1 MNHIEQAIRTH
12 QSSSRTRLK
21 TSCLPGWTATSH
33 PDAFQLLLPRWAV
46 PQGARVA
53 ILGAVGSGKSSL
65 LAMLLGEMA
74 MQKGSVAL
82 MPGENRI
89 HGYREV
95 GS

>member
-46 PQGARVA
+46 PQGARGDPGCRGQRQELA
-53 ILGAVGSGKSSL
+53 TGDAAGRDGDAKGLGGLDA
-65 LAMLLGEMA
+65 
-74 MQKGSVAL
+74 
-82 MPGENRI
+82 R
-89 HGYREV
+89 
-95 GS
+95 